1 MSRVDEALNQ
11 ARGAAA
17 GVSDE
22 RRPSV
27 ADDLRVHAV
36 DPSIL
41 ERFEAETPSKP
52 RESVQQAPPAQIP
65 RPAAAATPAA
75 DIPTPQHVQYN
86 PALEGKL
93 VVSRDMSAAAIEQYR
108 RLAAVLDD
116 LRLQQGL
123 KTVMMSSALPREGKT
138 LSIAN
143 LALTLS
149 ESYHRR
155 VLLIDADLRRPS
167 IHDVFGVPNG
177 PGLADIARNPRSSIP
192 YVEVSPRLSI
202 LTTGRSASNPL
213 ALLSSDN
220 VRAAVKAAAER
231 FDCVLLDTPPVGLL
245 PDAQLVARL
254 CDGVLFVI
262 AAGSTPYALIKRAMD
277 ELGTERIIGTVL
289 NRVER
294 AALPNNYGSYY
305 GQE

>member
-11 ARGAAA
+11 ARTTV
-17 GVSDE
+17 GVSED
-22 RRPSV
+22 RGPGGL
-27 ADDLRVHAV
+27 DDLRVHAV

-41 ERFEAETPSKP
+41 ERFEAERPSQP
-52 RESVQQAPPAQIP
+52 REGGQQVQAAPLPKTLVA
-65 RPAAAATPAA
+65 PAAPTADSAAN
-75 DIPTPQHVQYN
+75 HVQFN

-93 VVSRDMSAAAIEQYR
+93 VVSRGMSAAAIEQYR

-123 KTVMMSSALPREGKT
+123 RTVMMSSALPKEGKT
-138 LSIAN
+138 LSVSN

-155 VLLIDADLRRPS
+155 VLLIDADLRHPS
-167 IHDVFGVPNG
+167 IHEVFGVPNG
-177 PGLADIARNPRSSIP
+177 PCLADIARHPRSAIP
-192 YVEVSPRLSI
+192 YVEVSTRLTI
-202 LTTGRSASNPL
+202 LTAGRSASNPL

-220 VRAAVKAAAER
+220 VRAAVKTAAER

-262 AAGSTPYALIKRAMD
+262 AAGATPYPLVKRAMD

-294 AALPNNYGSYY
+294 SALPSNYGSYY